1 MGSAGWSFQVV
12 WPSGFFWPDS
22 IHLCHIRHIIKH
34 SQILLATKV
43 QRPSCR
49 SFSVFAHRELENKQ
63 DQDHDRIN
71 GRILYFFT
79 RTCETD
85 LLRSCRQLISP
96 WSPTWETRP
105 PQTRHT
111 LLYLKVHAGQGT
123 LVLNSVMIPSWR
135 CQEENEAEEMSKEKE
150 PNEEH
155 FGENAFENTKKKCQ
169 PIELEPQNLRT
180 LHISGTL
187 RHG

>member
-49 SFSVFAHRELENKQ
+49 SFSVFAHSELENKQ
-63 DQDHDRIN
+63 DHDHDRIN
-71 GRILYFFT
+71 GRKLYFFT

-123 LVLNSVMIPSWR
+123 LVLNSVMIPSWYHAR
-135 CQEENEAEEMSKEKE
+135 RRMKRR
-150 PNEEH
+150 
-155 FGENAFENTKKKCQ
+155 KCQ
-169 PIELEPQNLRT
+169 KRRSQTRNTSERMPSKIPKR
-180 LHISGTL
+180 SVSP
-187 RHG
+187 